1 MFLTWL
7 PNSKSKI
14 RKIKNNYEMQA
25 TEIANIANYSIVM
38 PYITHQVNVII
49 K

>member
-1 MFLTWL
+1 MKMFLTWL

-14 RKIKNNYEMQA
+14 HKIKNNYEMQETA
-25 TEIANIANYSIVM
+25 TANNVNYS
-38 PYITHQVNVII
+38 ITHQVNVII